1 MLFGRMGRLAEN
13 VVVVNIKNKAHAITA
28 QLECLRRVRPG
39 VIVAQ
44 GDAFG
49 GWALYVTEGRPAY
62 WR

>member
-1 MLFGRMGRLAEN
+1 MLFGGMGRLTEN
-13 VVVVNIKNKAHAITA
+13 VVINIKNKSHAIAA
-28 QLECLRRVRPG
+28 QLGVPEAGAAG

-62 WR
+62 WQ

>member
-1 MLFGRMGRLAEN
+1 
-13 VVVVNIKNKAHAITA
+13 VVNINNKSHAITA
-28 QLECLRRVRPG
+28 QLEVPEAGAAG

-49 GWALYVTEGRPAY
+49 GLALYVTEGRPAY